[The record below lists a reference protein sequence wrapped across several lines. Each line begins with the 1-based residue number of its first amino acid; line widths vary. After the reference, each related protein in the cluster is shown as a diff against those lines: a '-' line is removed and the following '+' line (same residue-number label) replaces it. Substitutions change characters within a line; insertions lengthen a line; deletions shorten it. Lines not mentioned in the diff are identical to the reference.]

1 MAQGRSSTAPPPAA
15 ALMTGQLRLCPDA
28 ELLASGKIR
37 HQDDENVPAGF
48 ARRARSCGARSA
60 RAAAARSRKFSHIL
74 GGRIA
79 ASNKAT
85 QGLTT
90 SQDARPYSLI

>member
-1 MAQGRSSTAPPPAA
+1 
-15 ALMTGQLRLCPDA
+15 MTGDVRVRAEA

-37 HQDDENVPAGF
+37 YQDNENVPAGF
-48 ARRARSCGARSA
+48 ARRARRCGARSA

-79 ASNKAT
+79 GSNKAT

-90 SQDARPYSLI
+90 SQDARDPAYSR